1 LAAGSFHEAK
11 EFIMPTVPDKQ
22 PLLTIL
28 VRGSRIMAPMKN
40 RMKARDYGAPPR
52 LDRELRHAASRGPGL
67 RPAYYWRMR
76 IGTPLFPLPTVL
88 FPEGPLPLR
97 VFEPRY
103 VDMVGRCMREDEPF
117 GVIRIQENAEASG
130 TEASDAE
137 LSKIGTLAIIADWF
151 RSDGGLLGI
160 LAIGSLRF
168 QLHSTAVQPDGLRT
182 GNIEE
187 LPPERQT
194 PLPPEFISMSTALQ
208 HLIQKLDRLYQGIE
222 TRFDDASWVG
232 LRLAEIL
239 PIGLEHKQHCLEL
252 EDPVERLRYLRP
264 LFRFGR

>member
-1 LAAGSFHEAK
+1 MFEKGKRTGCPSN
-11 EFIMPTVPDKQ
+11 
-22 PLLTIL
+22 LLPK
-28 VRGSRIMAPMKN
+28 SNKP
-40 RMKARDYGAPPR
+40 AR
-52 LDRELRHAASRGPGL
+52 S
-67 RPAYYWRMR
+67 AYHLRMR

-117 GVIRIQENAEASG
+117 GVIRIQDNSEGE
-130 TEASDAE
+130 DPK
-137 LSKIGTLAIIADWF
+137 LCRIGTLAIIADWF

-168 QLHSTAVQPDGLRT
+168 QLHTTAVQPDGLRT
-182 GNIEE
+182 GDIEE
-187 LPPERQT
+187 LPPEPQV

-208 HLIQKLDRLYQGIE
+208 HLIEKLDRLYQGIE
-222 TRFDDASWVG
+222 RRFDDASWVS

-239 PIGLEHKQHCLEL
+239 PIGVEQKQHCLEL

-264 LFRFGR
+264 LVRLSRS

>member
-1 LAAGSFHEAK
+1 
-11 EFIMPTVPDKQ
+11 
-22 PLLTIL
+22 
-28 VRGSRIMAPMKN
+28 
-40 RMKARDYGAPPR
+40 
-52 LDRELRHAASRGPGL
+52 
-67 RPAYYWRMR
+67 MR
-76 IGTPLFPLPTVL
+76 TGTPLFPLPTVL

-103 VDMVGRCMREDEPF
+103 VDMVGRCMRDDEPF
-117 GVIRIQENAEASG
+117 GVIRIDEDGKSSSE
-130 TEASDAE
+130 TR
-137 LSKIGTLAIIADWF
+137 LCRIGTLAIIADWF

-168 QLHSTAVQPDGLRT
+168 QLHATAKQPDGLRV
-182 GNIEE
+182 GDIEE
-187 LPPERQT
+187 LPPEPRV
-194 PLPPEFISMSTALQ
+194 PLPPEFVSMSSALQ

-252 EDPVERLRYLRP
+252 EDPLERLRYLRP
-264 LFRFGR
+264 LVRASR

>member
-1 LAAGSFHEAK
+1 
-11 EFIMPTVPDKQ
+11 M
-22 PLLTIL
+22 
-28 VRGSRIMAPMKN
+28 
-40 RMKARDYGAPPR
+40 
-52 LDRELRHAASRGPGL
+52 
-67 RPAYYWRMR
+67 
-76 IGTPLFPLPTVL
+76 FPLPTVL

-117 GVIRIQENAEASG
+117 GVIRIQENGEPSRTG
-130 TEASDAE
+130 
-137 LSKIGTLAIIADWF
+137 LGKIGTLAIIADWF

-168 QLHSTAVQPDGLRT
+168 KLHSTAVQPDGLRT

-187 LPPERQT
+187 LPPERQV

-208 HLIQKLDRLYQGIE
+208 HLIQRLERLYQGIE
-222 TRFDDASWVG
+222 KRFDDASWVS

-252 EDPVERLRYLRP
+252 EDPVARLRYLRP
-264 LFRFGR
+264 LIRLGR

>member
-1 LAAGSFHEAK
+1 
-11 EFIMPTVPDKQ
+11 
-22 PLLTIL
+22 
-28 VRGSRIMAPMKN
+28 
-40 RMKARDYGAPPR
+40 
-52 LDRELRHAASRGPGL
+52 
-67 RPAYYWRMR
+67 MR

-103 VDMVGRCMREDEPF
+103 VDMVGRCMRDDEPF
-117 GVIRIQENAEASG
+117 GVIRIQDNDKSS
-130 TEASDAE
+130 SDTK
-137 LSKIGTLAIIADWF
+137 LCKIGTLAIIADWF
-151 RSDGGLLGI
+151 QSEGGLLGI

-168 QLHSTAVQPDGLRT
+168 QLHGTSVQSDGLRT

-187 LPPERQT
+187 LPPEPQV
-194 PLPPEFISMSTALQ
+194 PLPPEFLSMSTALQ

-222 TRFDDASWVG
+222 TRYDDASWVS

-252 EDPVERLRYLRP
+252 EDPLERMRYLRP
-264 LFRFGR
+264 LVRSSR

>member
-1 LAAGSFHEAK
+1 
-11 EFIMPTVPDKQ
+11 
-22 PLLTIL
+22 
-28 VRGSRIMAPMKN
+28 
-40 RMKARDYGAPPR
+40 
-52 LDRELRHAASRGPGL
+52 
-67 RPAYYWRMR
+67 
-76 IGTPLFPLPTVL
+76 LFPLPTVL

-117 GVIRIQENAEASG
+117 GVIRIQEDA
-130 TEASDAE
+130 EASDAE
-137 LSKIGTLAIIADWF
+137 LCRIGTLAIIADWF

-168 QLHSTAVQPDGLRT
+168 KLHSTAVQPDGLRT

-187 LPPERQT
+187 LPPERRM

-208 HLIQKLDRLYQGIE
+208 HLIEKLDRLYQGIE

-239 PIGLEHKQHCLEL
+239 PIGLEHKQRCLEL